1 MYVKYFE
8 DEAASQREE
17 KDFDAGKLWN
27 KMGKI
32 VCLQINERI
41 SK

>member
-17 KDFDAGKLWN
+17 KDFDVGKLWN
-27 KMGKI
+27 KMGKKE
-32 VCLQINERI
+32 CMPTN
-41 SK
+41 